1 MGFQNPYFLFG
12 LFALLIPIVVHFF
25 NFHRFKKVYFTNVS
39 VLKEI
44 EVKTKKTN
52 NIYKWLL
59 LFFRCLTIIFL
70 CFLFAQPYLKNDEK
84 ALVKEGGNTVVVFVD
99 NSFSSPLDKAKVRA
113 KEIVEMYEQTDKFCL
128 LTMDLAGKERHFV
141 DRDRFCYL
149 LSQIE
154 HTPSSRMMSQVY
166 NTAHKLLENQNGN
179 NKICY
184 FVSDFQKSCLDEENF
199 KQDSIENV
207 FVGLERDDVNNI
219 FVDSLWCENK
229 SIIKGT
235 SVELRVRVRNSS
247 QQDVEK
253 VPLKLFVDNKQVAI
267 ASVDLKEDESKVF
280 DLSFNVESNGILHS
294 KVSIMDSPVVFD
306 NDYYFTILVEEKVK
320 VLSLNQREENPYLM
334 RLFSDEEQVVVDNY
348 NLSNPPY
355 NDFNNYSLIV
365 LNEIENIKESLA
377 QELKKY
383 VENVGSLLVVPSLQM
398 DVKNVNTF
406 LISLS
411 LPYFEELKK
420 QPMRVNVYD
429 KDNFLFKGVFSQDR
443 DDIFLPNVKMYYPI
457 KTSAQ
462 SASQGILSY
471 SNSDDFLVVSPKTN
485 SNVYLFSVGLDTV
498 FSDFVN
504 NSLFVPILWN
514 ICVLSQQTNQ
524 LYHIIGEDEIIPT
537 PFSQQPL
544 VVKGVSDSTEVIG
557 QMIKNQ
563 KGYALKLYNQ
573 INKSGNYNIISN
585 GKVVS
590 GFSLNYS
597 QKESIMEF
605 ADKKQMSKQF
615 QNYSIEKKLPFSYLF
630 ILFALLTIIIE
641 TILMYKLNK
650 IKK

>member
-1 MGFQNPYFLFG
+1 MGFQNSCFLFG
-12 LFALLIPIVVHFF
+12 LFALLIPIVIHFF

-44 EVKTKKTN
+44 ELKSKKTN
-52 NIYKWLL
+52 EIYKWLL
-59 LFFRCLTIIFL
+59 LVFRCLTIIFL
-70 CFLFAQPYLKNDEK
+70 CFLFAQPYLKADK
-84 ALVKEGGNTVVVFVD
+84 KSLVKEGGNTVVVFVD
-99 NSFSSPLDKAKVRA
+99 NSFSTPLDKVKAKA
-113 KEIVEMYEQTDKFCL
+113 KEIVDMYEQTDKFCL

-199 KQDSIENV
+199 KQDLIENV
-207 FVGLERDDVNNI
+207 FVGVERDGINNI

-229 SIIKGT
+229 SIIKG
-235 SVELRVRVRNSS
+235 SSMELRVRVKNSS

-267 ASVDLKEDESKVF
+267 SSVDLKEGESKVF
-280 DLSFNVESNGILHS
+280 DLSFNVERNGILHS

-320 VLSLNQREENPYLM
+320 VLSLNQKGENPYLM
-334 RLFSDEEQVVVDNY
+334 RLFLNEEQVAIDNY
-348 NLSNPPY
+348 SLSNPPY
-355 NDFNNYSLIV
+355 NDFNNYSIIV
-365 LNEIENIKESLA
+365 LNEIETINEGLSL
-377 QELKKY
+377 ELKKY
-383 VENVGSLLVVPSLQM
+383 VENVGSLLIVPSLQM
-398 DVKNVNTF
+398 DVKNVNSF

-420 QPMRVNVYD
+420 QSMRVSVYD
-429 KDNFLFKGVFSQDR
+429 KENFLFKDVFSQDNE
-443 DDIFLPNVKMYYPI
+443 DIFLPNVKMYYPI

-462 SASQGILSY
+462 SASQGVLSF
-471 SNSDDFLVVSPKTN
+471 SNSDDFLVVSPKVN

-514 ICVLSQQTNQ
+514 ICVLSQQANQ
-524 LYHIIGEDEIIPT
+524 LYHIIGEDEIIPV
-537 PFSQQPL
+537 PSSEQPL
-544 VVKGVSDSTEVIG
+544 VVKSVSDSTEIIG

-573 INKSGNYNIISN
+573 INKSGNYNVMN
-585 GKVVS
+585 KGEVVS

-597 QKESIMEF
+597 PKESIMEF
-605 ADKKQMSKQF
+605 ADKKQVSKQL
-615 QNYSIEKKLPFSYLF
+615 QEYSVEKKLPFSYIFLLLALF
-630 ILFALLTIIIE
+630 TIIVE

-650 IKK
+650 

>member
-12 LFALLIPIVVHFF
+12 LFALLIPIVIHFF

-44 EVKTKKTN
+44 ELKSKKTN
-52 NIYKWLL
+52 DIYKWLL
-59 LFFRCLTIIFL
+59 LVFRCLTIIFL

-99 NSFSSPLDKAKVRA
+99 NSFSSPLDKAKVKA

-199 KQDSIENV
+199 KQDLIENV
-207 FVGLERDDVNNI
+207 FVGVERDGINNI

-229 SIIKGT
+229 SIIKG
-235 SVELRVRVRNSS
+235 SSMELRVRVKNSS

-267 ASVDLKEDESKVF
+267 SSVDLKEGESRVF
-280 DLSFNVESNGILHS
+280 DLSFNVERNGILHS

-306 NDYYFTILVEEKVK
+306 NDYYFTILVEEKVN
-320 VLSLNQREENPYLM
+320 VLSLNQKGENPYLM
-334 RLFSDEEQVVVDNY
+334 RLFLNEEQVAIDNY
-348 NLSNPPY
+348 SLSNPPY
-355 NDFNNYSLIV
+355 NDFNNYSIIV
-365 LNEIENIKESLA
+365 LNEIETINEGLSL
-377 QELKKY
+377 ELKKY
-383 VENVGSLLVVPSLQM
+383 VENVGSLLIVPSLQM
-398 DVKNVNTF
+398 DVKNVNSF

-420 QPMRVNVYD
+420 QSMRVSGYD
-429 KDNFLFKGVFSQDR
+429 KENFLFKDVFSQDNE
-443 DDIFLPNVKMYYPI
+443 DIFLPNVKMYYPI

-462 SASQGILSY
+462 SASQGVLSF
-471 SNSDDFLVVSPKTN
+471 SNSDDFLVVSPKVN
-485 SNVYLFSVGLDTV
+485 SNVYLFSVGLDTT

-514 ICVLSQQTNQ
+514 ICVLSQQANQ
-524 LYHIIGEDEIIPT
+524 LYHIIGEDEIIPV
-537 PFSQQPL
+537 PSSEQPL
-544 VVKGVSDSTEVIG
+544 VVKSVSDSTEIIG

-573 INKSGNYNIISN
+573 INKSGNYNVMNKGEII
-585 GKVVS
+585 S

-597 QKESIMEF
+597 PKESIMEF
-605 ADKKQMSKQF
+605 ADKKQVSKQL
-615 QNYSIEKKLPFSYLF
+615 QEYSVEKKLPFSYLF
-630 ILFALLTIIIE
+630 LLLALFTIIVE

>member
-12 LFALLIPIVVHFF
+12 LFALLIPIVIHFF

-44 EVKTKKTN
+44 ELKSKKTN

-59 LFFRCLTIIFL
+59 LLFRCLTIIFL
-70 CFLFAQPYLKNDEK
+70 CFLFAQPYLKADK
-84 ALVKEGGNTVVVFVD
+84 KSLVKEGGNTVVVFVD
-99 NSFSSPLDKAKVRA
+99 NSFSTPLDKVKAKA
-113 KEIVEMYEQTDKFCL
+113 KEIVDMYEQTDKFCL

-154 HTPSSRMMSQVY
+154 HSPSSRMMSQVY

-199 KQDSIENV
+199 KQDLIENV
-207 FVGLERDDVNNI
+207 FVGVERDGINNI

-235 SVELRVRVRNSS
+235 SMELRVRVKNSS

-267 ASVDLKEDESKVF
+267 SSVDLKEGESRVF
-280 DLSFNVESNGILHS
+280 DLSFNVERNGILHS

-306 NDYYFTILVEEKVK
+306 NDYYFTILVEEKVN
-320 VLSLNQREENPYLM
+320 VLSLNQKGENPYLM
-334 RLFSDEEQVVVDNY
+334 RLFSNEEQVAIDNY
-348 NLSNPPY
+348 SLSNPPY
-355 NDFNNYSLIV
+355 NDFNNYSIIV
-365 LNEIENIKESLA
+365 LNEIETINEGLSL
-377 QELKKY
+377 ELKKY
-383 VENVGSLLVVPSLQM
+383 VENVGSLLIVPSLQM
-398 DVKNVNTF
+398 DVKNVNSF

-420 QPMRVNVYD
+420 QSMRVSGYD
-429 KDNFLFKGVFSQDR
+429 KENFLFKDVFSQDNE
-443 DDIFLPNVKMYYPI
+443 DIFLPNVKMYYPI

-462 SASQGILSY
+462 SASQGVLSF

-514 ICVLSQQTNQ
+514 ICVLSQQANQ
-524 LYHIIGEDEIIPT
+524 LYHIIGEDEIIPV
-537 PFSQQPL
+537 PSSEQPL
-544 VVKGVSDSTEVIG
+544 VVKSVSDSTEIIG

-563 KGYALKLYNQ
+563 KEYALKLYNQ
-573 INKSGNYNIISN
+573 INKSGNYNVMNKGEII
-585 GKVVS
+585 S

-597 QKESIMEF
+597 PKESIMEF
-605 ADKKQMSKQF
+605 ADKKQVSKQL
-615 QNYSIEKKLPFSYLF
+615 QEYSVEKKLPFSYLF
-630 ILFALLTIIIE
+630 LLLALFTIIVE

-650 IKK
+650 

>member
-12 LFALLIPIVVHFF
+12 LFALIIPIVVHFF
-25 NFHRFKKVYFTNVS
+25 NFHRFRKVYFTNVS

-59 LFFRCLTIIFL
+59 LIFRCLTIIFL

-113 KEIVEMYEQTDKFCL
+113 KEIVEMYGQTDKFCL
-128 LTMDLAGKERHFV
+128 LTMDLAGKEKHFV

-154 HTPSSRMMSQVY
+154 HTPSSKMMSQIY

-280 DLSFNVESNGILHS
+280 DLSFNVERNGILHS

-355 NDFNNYSLIV
+355 NDFNNYSLII
-365 LNEIENIKESLA
+365 LNEIETIKESLA

-383 VENVGSLLVVPSLQM
+383 VENVGSLLVVPSLEM

-429 KDNFLFKGVFSQDR
+429 KDNFLFKGVFFQDR

-457 KTSAQ
+457 KASAQ

-514 ICVLSQQTNQ
+514 ICVLSQQANQ

-573 INKSGNYNIISN
+573 IHKSGNYNITSN
-585 GKVVS
+585 GEVVS

-597 QKESIMEF
+597 SKESIMEF
-605 ADKKQMSKQF
+605 ADKKQVSKQL
-615 QNYSIEKKLPFSYLF
+615 QDYSIEKKLPFSYLF
-630 ILFALLTIIIE
+630 LLFALLTIIVE
-641 TILMYKLNK
+641 TILIYKLNK